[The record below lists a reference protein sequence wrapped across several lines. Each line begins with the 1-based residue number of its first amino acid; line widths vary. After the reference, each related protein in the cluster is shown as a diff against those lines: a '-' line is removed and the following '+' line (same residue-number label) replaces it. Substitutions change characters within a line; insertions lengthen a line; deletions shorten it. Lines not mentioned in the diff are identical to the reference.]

1 MKPVHGNDWSALV
14 PPASARW
21 TPTRRV
27 SICIPARNPSNLRR
41 VLHAL
46 ALQTYPCALMEVVIA
61 DDGSDPPITV
71 TGDHPFPVSV
81 VPLQRTLAFGAGRGR
96 NAAARR
102 ASGDLLVFLDADIVP
117 ERQVIASYARW
128 FVDRSDVMAMGL
140 CRFADM
146 RELTDEEFG
155 QLVGE
160 DGLGAYFNGKEV
172 DNQEWREN
180 TLRRTNDL
188 RIEAVDA
195 FRIVIGA
202 TFAITAA
209 QYWAVGGFRELGIR
223 GIEDTE
229 FGYRVH
235 ANGAV
240 MVFDRDVVHWHQGR
254 RNMNLDHKQKI
265 RHEREPY
272 VERLLP
278 VQSFRRHPP
287 DPLDRPVHTVPH
299 TVVHAAGD
307 AARLADLRGR
317 VDPDHVVVRADEVAQ
332 APDGMPFV
340 ASFCDVWL
348 PADVAISKNSIRLLA
363 NELECRKV
371 GTVLIHAPSGDVLV
385 AMRTR
390 VHRRVCNDAGLK
402 LDMGANSDL
411 VAAAAAAGFGVW
423 HMAASAAE
431 ITWGGDVPDI
441 DVRHGDA
448 TPPAGRLT
456 SLLRA
461 PQRATD
467 RLVGP
472 RSRAATSGAQKL
484 RSRVVQLIEA
494 FLRKLAS

>member
-27 SICIPARNPSNLRR
+27 SICIPARNPSKLRR

-46 ALQTYPCALMEVVIA
+46 ALQTYPPALMEVVIA
-61 DDGSDPPITV
+61 DDGSDPPITA
-71 TGDHPFPVSV
+71 TGNYPFPVSV

-102 ASGDLLVFLDADIVP
+102 AAGDLLVFLDADIVP

-146 RELTDEEFG
+146 EDLTDEEFG
-155 QLVGE
+155 QLVAE
-160 DGLGAYFNGKEV
+160 DGLGSHFKGKEV

-180 TLRRTNDL
+180 TLRRTEDL

-209 QYWAVGGFRELGIR
+209 QYWAAGGFRELGIR

-240 MVFDRDVVHWHQGR
+240 MVFDRDAVHWHQGR
-254 RNMNLDHKQKI
+254 RNMNLDHKQRI
-265 RHEREPY
+265 RHERQPY

-278 VQSFRRHPP
+278 VQGFRRNPP
-287 DPLDRPVHTVPH
+287 HPLDHPVRTVPRA
-299 TVVHAAGD
+299 VVHAFGD
-307 AARLADLRGR
+307 AERLNDLRGR
-317 VDPDHVVVRADEVAQ
+317 VDPDHVVVGADDVAP

-340 ASFCDVWL
+340 ASFCDIWL
-348 PADVAISKNSIRLLA
+348 PAEAAISERSIRIITR
-363 NELECRKV
+363 ELERRGV
-371 GTVLIHAPSGDVLV
+371 GVIMIHATSGSVLV

-390 VHRRVCNDAGLK
+390 VHRRVCNETGLKPDAGPKPELVS
-402 LDMGANSDL
+402 AA
-411 VAAAAAAGFGVW
+411 VAAFGVW
-423 HMAASAAE
+423 HMAASAAK
-431 ITWGGDVPDI
+431 ITWGASN
-441 DVRHGDA
+441 GDA
-448 TPPAGRLT
+448 TRSTGPLASRGRSRLGQF
-456 SLLRA
+456 
-461 PQRATD
+461 PQRVHSET
-467 RLVGP
+467 
-472 RSRAATSGAQKL
+472 
-484 RSRVVQLIEA
+484 VVH
-494 FLRKLAS
+494 RGR

>member
-14 PPASARW
+14 PPANERW

-27 SICIPARNPSNLRR
+27 SICIPAHNPSNLRR
-41 VLHAL
+41 VLDAL
-46 ALQTYPCALMEVVIA
+46 ALQTYPSVLMEVVIA
-61 DDGSDPPITV
+61 DDGSDPPITPM
-71 TGDHPFPVSV
+71 GDYPFPVSV

-102 ASGDLLVFLDADIVP
+102 ATGDLLVFLDADIVP

-146 RELTDEEFG
+146 EELTDEGFA
-155 QLVGE
+155 QLVAE
-160 DGLGAYFNGKEV
+160 DRLGTHFNGKEV

-180 TLRRTNDL
+180 TLRRTKDL

-209 QYWAVGGFRELGIR
+209 QYWAAGGFRELGIR

-240 MVFDRDVVHWHQGR
+240 MVLDRDAIHWHQGR
-254 RNMNLDHKQKI
+254 RNMNLDHKQRI
-265 RHEREPY
+265 RRERQPY

-278 VQSFRRHPP
+278 VHSFRRHPP
-287 DPLDRPVHTVPH
+287 DPLDSPVHTVPH
-299 TVVHAAGD
+299 TVVHAGGD
-307 AARLADLRGR
+307 AARLTDLRGR
-317 VDPDHVVVRADEVAQ
+317 VDPDHIVVGADEVAQ

-348 PADVAISKNSIRLLA
+348 PAEAAISERSIRIITR
-363 NELECRKV
+363 ELESRGV
-371 GTVLIHAPSGDVLV
+371 GVIMIHAPSGSVLV

-390 VHRRVCNDAGLK
+390 VHRRVCNETGLRPDAGPVPE
-402 LDMGANSDL
+402 L
-411 VAAAAAAGFGVW
+411 VSAAVAGFGVW

-431 ITWGGDVPDI
+431 ITWGAWNGE
-441 DVRHGDA
+441 
-448 TPPAGRLT
+448 PAPEAMDQ
-456 SLLRA
+456 LLD
-461 PQRATD
+461 Q
-467 RLVGP
+467 G
-472 RSRAATSGAQKL
+472 SGT
-484 RSRVVQLIEA
+484 I
-494 FLRKLAS
+494 

>member
-27 SICIPARNPSNLRR
+27 SICIPARNPSNLRH

-61 DDGSDPPITV
+61 DDGSDPPITAK
-71 TGDHPFPVSV
+71 GDYPFPVSIV
-81 VPLQRTLAFGAGRGR
+81 RLKRTLAFGAGRGR

-102 ASGDLLVFLDADIVP
+102 ATGDLLVFLDADIVP

-128 FVDRSDVMAMGL
+128 FLDRPDVMAMGI

-146 RELTDEEFG
+146 EELTDEEFG
-155 QLVGE
+155 RLVAE
-160 DGLGAYFNGKEV
+160 DGLGAHFAGKEI
-172 DNQEWREN
+172 DDQEWREN

-195 FRIVIGA
+195 FRIAIGA

-209 QYWAVGGFRELGIR
+209 QFWATGGFRELGIR

-229 FGYRVH
+229 FGYRAH

-240 MVFDRDVVHWHQGR
+240 MVFDRDAVHWHQGR
-254 RNMNLDHKQKI
+254 RNMNLDLKEQI
-265 RHEREPY
+265 RRMRRPY

-278 VQSFRRHPP
+278 VPGFRGNVP
-287 DPLDRPVHTVPH
+287 DPLDRPVHTVPR
-299 TVVHAAGD
+299 TVVHAGGD
-307 AARLADLRGR
+307 AERLKDLRDR
-317 VDPDHVVVRADEVAQ
+317 VDPDHVVVGADEVAQ
-332 APDGMPFV
+332 ALDGMPFV

-348 PADVAISKNSIRLLA
+348 PAEAAISERSIRLITR
-363 NELECRKV
+363 ELEGRGV
-371 GTVLIHAPSGDVLV
+371 GTILIHAPSGSVLV

-390 VHRRVCNDAGLK
+390 VHRRVCNDVGLRPDACPK
-402 LDMGANSDL
+402 PELVSAA
-411 VAAAAAAGFGVW
+411 VAAFGVW

-431 ITWGGDVPDI
+431 ITWSASP
-441 DVRHGDA
+441 GDA
-448 TPPAGRLT
+448 TTPT
-456 SLLRA
+456 
-461 PQRATD
+461 
-467 RLVGP
+467 GP
-472 RSRAATSGAQKL
+472 
-484 RSRVVQLIEA
+484 
-494 FLRKLAS
+494 LASHRLLDQGSGTI

>member
-27 SICIPARNPSNLRR
+27 SICIPAHNPSNLRR
-41 VLHAL
+41 VLDAL
-46 ALQTYPCALMEVVIA
+46 ALQTYPSALMEVVIA
-61 DDGSDPPITV
+61 DDGSDPPITA
-71 TGDHPFPVSV
+71 TGDYPFPVSV
-81 VPLQRTLAFGAGRGR
+81 VQLQRTLAFGAGRGR

-102 ASGDLLVFLDADIVP
+102 ATGDLLVFLDADIVP

-128 FVDRSDVMAMGL
+128 FVDRPDVMAMGI

-146 RELTDEEFG
+146 EELTDEAFG
-155 QLVGE
+155 HLVEE
-160 DGLGAYFNGKEV
+160 DGLGAHFEGREV
-172 DNQEWREN
+172 DDQEWREN
-180 TLRRTNDL
+180 TLRRTHDL

-209 QYWAVGGFRELGIR
+209 QYWSVGGFRELGIR

-240 MVFDRDVVHWHQGR
+240 MVFDRDAVHWHQGR
-254 RNMNLDHKQKI
+254 RNMNLEHKDQI
-265 RHEREPY
+265 RRIRRPY

-278 VQSFRRHPP
+278 VPGFRGSVP

-299 TVVHAAGD
+299 TVVHAGGD
-307 AARLADLRGR
+307 AERLNDLRGC
-317 VDPDHVVVRADEVAQ
+317 VDHDHVVVGGDEVAQ

-340 ASFCDVWL
+340 ASFCDIWL
-348 PADVAISKNSIRLLA
+348 PAEAAISERSIRIITR
-363 NELECRKV
+363 ELVRRGV
-371 GTVLIHAPSGDVLV
+371 GVIMIHAPSGSVLV

-390 VHRRVCNDAGLK
+390 VHRRVCNDNGLRP
-402 LDMGANSDL
+402 DVGPEPEL
-411 VAAAAAAGFGVW
+411 VRAAIAAFGVW

-431 ITWGGDVPDI
+431 ITWSAS
-441 DVRHGDA
+441 HGDA
-448 TPPAGRLT
+448 TLPTGPLT
-456 SLLRA
+456 SLPATEMDGRGKDE
-461 PQRATD
+461 PQS
-467 RLVGP
+467 GP
-472 RSRAATSGAQKL
+472 AQEA
-484 RSRVVQLIEA
+484 VDQLLDQGSSTI
-494 FLRKLAS
+494 